1 MNTKPIPAKRH
12 AHAHADNNA
21 DSSDDP
27 TILVIDAELQR
38 NLDSIERRV
47 ARSTRSVHRVGL
59 VACLMTVL
67 LAGTILWEQRSDRQ
81 VVRSSSAGELQ
92 DLRPLANP
100 KGFKPVVLV
109 LRSAEGFISLHEPLN
124 LAPGA
129 ALVREERASGREY
142 ICDVGR
148 TQCAEIARGSGH

>member
-1 MNTKPIPAKRH
+1 MNTETVPEKRH
-12 AHAHADNNA
+12 AHTHAGNNA

-27 TILVIDAELQR
+27 TIMVIDAELQR
-38 NLDSIERRV
+38 NLESMERRV
-47 ARSTRSVHRVGL
+47 ARSTRSVQRVGL

-67 LAGTILWEQRSDRQ
+67 LAGTILWEQRSDRL
-81 VVRSSSAGELQ
+81 VVRSSPAGDLH
-92 DLRPLANP
+92 DLRSVVNP
-100 KGFKPVVLV
+100 NGFKPVVLV

-148 TQCAEIARGSGH
+148 TQCAEIAKGSER